1 MINFK
6 RNLTAAC
13 AIFLSILLHITPSYA
28 AEGKNVFVQGK
39 LLSVQSVQ
47 EGVPMIPADEFCKA
61 MGAQFSYNHSNMMAS
76 IRKDNILVDLALDN
90 AGVAINGK
98 AETMPAPMKIANRR
112 IMLPM
117 EYIAKVFGHAVYF
130 DSFQNRWLVLKK
142 EGSNLYYTVESGDTL
157 WKLSVTFNTTVAKLM
172 GDNQLSDTMLR
183 IGQKLK
189 VAAGLTTVAYDTYK
203 TVTKT
208 SATLFASKSLSATA
222 KGYLKAWTEVTI
234 LNSDG
239 LWYEAATPI
248 GNGYLY
254 QSVLSLP
261 QGGVPNMVQSTYFQR
276 KIPVDTSKNTVKYS
290 NYTVKSG
297 DTLWSIAVNKG
308 TTMNELAAANNIPT
322 SAWLNIGQVLK
333 IPQRIIVAE
342 DPVRPGYGKLADWFE
357 QGNYILPLDKEAV
370 VIDQETGKSFR
381 IRRTMGASH
390 ADVET
395 LTAADTK
402 IYKEIFGGSWSWN
415 RRAAYLEVDGNRY
428 AISIAGMPHAG
439 LDNQPYLADVSGRSD
454 NWGYGP
460 NYDAIK
466 GNGMDGHFDLYFLNS
481 LRHKDNQIDPE
492 HQKNI
497 LKAAGLH

>member
-1 MINFK
+1 M
-6 RNLTAAC
+6 
-13 AIFLSILLHITPSYA
+13 
-28 AEGKNVFVQGK
+28 
-39 LLSVQSVQ
+39 
-47 EGVPMIPADEFCKA
+47 
-61 MGAQFSYNHSNMMAS
+61 
-76 IRKDNILVDLALDN
+76 DLALDN
-90 AGVAINGK
+90 AGAAINGK
-98 AETMPAPMKIANRR
+98 AETMPAPMKIANKR
-112 IMLPM
+112 IILPM
-117 EYIAKVFGHAVYF
+117 EYIAKVFGHEVYY
-130 DSFQNRWLVLKK
+130 DSFRDRWIVLKK
-142 EGSNLYYTVESGDTL
+142 EGSDLYYTVESGDTL

-172 GDNQLSDTMLR
+172 TDNQRSVTVLLVRQRRKPATG
-183 IGQKLK
+183 I
-189 VAAGLTTVAYDTYK
+189 TTVAYNKYK
-203 TVTKT
+203 AFTKT
-208 SATLFASKSLSATA
+208 SATLFASKSLSAPE

-239 LWYEAATPI
+239 IWYEAATPI
-248 GNGYLY
+248 GTGYLY
-254 QSVLSLP
+254 QSVLYLP
-261 QGGVPNMVQSTYFQR
+261 QDGVPNLVQSTYFQ
-276 KIPVDTSKNTVKYS
+276 KPIPVDTSRNTVRYS

-297 DTLWSIAVNKG
+297 DTLWSIAVNNG
-308 TTMNELAAANNIPT
+308 ITMNELAAANNISA

-342 DPVRPGYGKLADWFE
+342 DPVQPGYGKLADWFA

-381 IRRTMGASH
+381 IRRTMGVSH

-497 LKAAGLH
+497 MKATGLH